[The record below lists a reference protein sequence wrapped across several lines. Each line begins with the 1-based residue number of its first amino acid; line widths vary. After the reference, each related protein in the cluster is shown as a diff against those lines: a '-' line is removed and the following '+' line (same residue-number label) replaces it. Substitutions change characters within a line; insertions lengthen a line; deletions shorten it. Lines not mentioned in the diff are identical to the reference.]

1 MSAAARRAPLLRR
14 PRRAP
19 SRRPRLARRQRAPAP
34 RKRRWPRVLAAIEAL
49 LALWLLWPAAPA
61 PETPSAGVKLAGLPP
76 PRPEPPS
83 RKVLAKPQPPPKVA
97 TVSPIA
103 RARRDLLLAAVR
115 ARSASLR
122 PCVEGAEMHVPV
134 RLHVLK
140 TGAVKSIDFAGEPP
154 RRELR
159 DCVRRAAGAW
169 NFQGVELPSDVE
181 LFVTLALTPG
191 A

>member
-1 MSAAARRAPLLRR
+1 M
-14 PRRAP
+14 
-19 SRRPRLARRQRAPAP
+19 
-34 RKRRWPRVLAAIEAL
+34 LAAIAAL
-49 LALWLLWPAAPA
+49 LALWFLWPEAPV
-61 PETPSAGVKLAGLPP
+61 PEPASAGVKVAGLPP
-76 PRPEPPS
+76 PKPEPPP
-83 RKVLAKPQPPPKVA
+83 RKVAAKPPPKA
-97 TVSPIA
+97 AAVSPVV

-122 PCVEGAEMHVPV
+122 PCVEAGELHVPV
-134 RLHVLK
+134 RLHVLR
-140 TGAVKSIDFAGEPP
+140 TGAVKSVDFAGEPP

-159 DCVRRAAGAW
+159 DCVRRAAAAW

>member
-1 MSAAARRAPLLRR
+1 VPLV
-14 PRRAP
+14 
-19 SRRPRLARRQRAPAP
+19 RRQRAPA
-34 RKRRWPRVLAAIEAL
+34 RKKRRWPRALAAIAAL
-49 LALWLLWPAAPA
+49 LALWILWPAAPLPEA
-61 PETPSAGVKLAGLPP
+61 PAVKVAGLPP
-76 PRPEPPS
+76 PRPEPPA
-83 RKVLAKPQPPPKVA
+83 RKVVAKPQPRPKA
-97 TVSPIA
+97 PTLSPLV

-122 PCVEGAEMHVPV
+122 PCVDVAELHVPV

-140 TGAVKSIDFAGEPP
+140 SGEVKSVEFAGEPP

-159 DCVRRAAGAW
+159 DCVRRAAAAW

-181 LFVTLALTPG
+181 LFVTLALTPR